1 FMETADLI
9 AAARGSHPAD
19 LLITDAR
26 IVNVF
31 SGEIRQDHIAVKNGF
46 IAGIGDYSAEK
57 TVSVAGR
64 YVAPGF
70 IDAHVHIE
78 SAMTSVSEFVRGVLP
93 HGTTTVV
100 ADPHEIANVLGTD
113 GIAYMLAAAEKQPMN
128 IFFTLPSCVPATSME
143 TAGAVLDAG
152 TLMPLLSQE
161 RIVALG
167 EMMDFPGVI
176 QGDPAILE
184 KIEAAAAHHKPVDGH
199 APGLSGKD
207 LSAYLAAGIAS
218 DHECISASEAME
230 KLRSGMHIMIREG
243 TGARNLADLLGIIN
257 EQTAGRIMWCTDDR
271 HAHDIL
277 RYGHMDDILR
287 KAAAGGIDPVAAIRM
302 ATLNPAS
309 YFNLSRLGAIAPGHR
324 ADLAVMAD
332 LERFE
337 VETVYCAGR
346 IAAQNGQ
353 ADDAMIEAGP
363 GPGPESIHVLRNAL
377 DFRVAAQ
384 GSRIRVISVADG
396 QIVTGHEVLAARIE
410 QGAAVSDIQRDI
422 VKLAVVERHRATGNI
437 GIGFAAG
444 LGLQSGAMAGSV
456 AHDSHH
462 IIAAGP
468 DDKDL
473 KAAVEAVIDMG
484 GGLAVVQN
492 RQVTAFLPL
501 PIAGL
506 MSELPMRDVAEKT
519 AEVNS
524 AAAGLGSGLSDPFMT
539 LSFLALPVIPE
550 LKLTDRG
557 LFDVER
563 FEHVPLFAE

>member
-1 FMETADLI
+1 MKTAELI
-9 AAARGSHPAD
+9 AAARGTRPAD

-31 SGEIRQDHIAVKNGF
+31 SGEIREGHIAVKNGF
-46 IAGIGDYSAEK
+46 IAGIGDYPAEK

-78 SAMTSVSEFVRGVLP
+78 SAMTSVSEFVRAVLP
-93 HGTTTVV
+93 HGTTAVV

-128 IFFTLPSCVPATSME
+128 IYFTLPSCVPATSME
-143 TAGAVLDAG
+143 TAGAVLDARALIP
-152 TLMPLLSQE
+152 LMSQE

-176 QGDPAILE
+176 QGEAGVLE
-184 KIEAAAAHHKPVDGH
+184 KIQGAAAHHKPVDGH
-199 APGLSGKD
+199 SPGLSGKD
-207 LSAYLAAGIAS
+207 LAAYLAAGIAS
-218 DHECISASEAME
+218 DHECVSAGEAME

-277 RYGHMDDILR
+277 TYGHMDDILR
-287 KAAAGGIDPVAAIRM
+287 KAAAGGVNPVTAIRM
-302 ATLNPAS
+302 ATLNPAG
-309 YFNLSRLGAIAPGHR
+309 YFGLSRLGAIAPGRR
-324 ADLAVMAD
+324 ADLVVMSD

-353 ADDAMIEAGP
+353 ADDAMIATGP
-363 GPGPESIHVLRNAL
+363 GPGPASMHVLRDCL
-377 DFRVAAQ
+377 DFRVPAE
-384 GSRIRVISVADG
+384 GGTIRVISVSDG
-396 QIVTGHEVLAARIE
+396 QIVTGHEVMAARIE
-410 QGAAVSDIQRDI
+410 QGAAVSDPQRDI
-422 VKLAVVERHRATGNI
+422 VKLAVVERHKATGNI
-437 GIGFAAG
+437 GIGFVVGFG
-444 LGLQSGAMAGSV
+444 LKSGAIAGSV

-468 DDKDL
+468 DDRDL
-473 KAAVEAVIDMG
+473 KFAVEAVIDMG
-484 GGLAVVQN
+484 GGLAVVRD
-492 RQVTAFLPL
+492 RQVTASLRL

-506 MSELPMRDVAEKT
+506 MSELPLQDVAEKT
-519 AEVNS
+519 AELNR
-524 AAAGLGSGLSDPFMT
+524 AAAGLGSALSDPFMA
-539 LSFLALPVIPE
+539 LSFLALPVIPA

-563 FEHVPLFAE
+563 FAHVPLFVE